1 VRAALEIARK
11 DLRQKVRDRSALL
24 IGIIAPFALAAL
36 FASILGGVEDD
47 FRARWA
53 FVDDD
58 GGAVAAAL
66 QSGPLTAMREA
77 GLLTIE
83 PATDAQAARAAVAD
97 GDVEAAIIVPG
108 GFSAA
113 ALGGGGEV
121 ELVVDPDAVLSG
133 QVARSMLTGFAHE
146 VDAVRLAVTTA
157 LAAGGQP
164 PDVAAVPAITEAA
177 RAMPAPIALADL
189 GADDREASSA
199 TYYAAA
205 MAIFFVFLSA
215 QFGLVS
221 LHGERR
227 QGTLARML
235 ASPLRWWSIVAG
247 KLVVSVVMAVV
258 SMSVIVV
265 GTSLLLGA
273 SWGDPAAVAALVTGA
288 ALAATGIALLAV
300 AFTRTEDQAAS
311 AVAVVTMVL
320 AILGGAFF
328 PTSQGPELLAQLSL
342 LTPHAW
348 FLRGIGDASTG
359 GDVVAVAGPL
369 GVLLAIGLL
378 AGGLGLLRVRR
389 LVLG

>member
-1 VRAALEIARK
+1 MRVALEIARK

-24 IGIIAPFALAAL
+24 IGIVAPFALAAL
-36 FASILGGVEDD
+36 FASILGGVESD
-47 FRARWA
+47 FHARWA
-53 FVDDD
+53 LADGD
-58 GGAVAAAL
+58 GGSIAAAL
-66 QSGPLTAMREA
+66 EDGPLSAMREA
-77 GLLTIE
+77 GLLTLE
-83 PATDAQAARAAVAD
+83 RSADAQAARAAVAD
-97 GDVEAAIIVPG
+97 GAVDAAILLPD

-113 ALGGGGEV
+113 ALGGGGQV
-121 ELVVDPDAVLSG
+121 ELVVDPDAALSG

-164 PDVAAVPAITEAA
+164 PDLAAIPAITEAA
-177 RAMPAPIALADL
+177 RAMPAPIAIADIA
-189 GADDREASSA
+189 ADDREASNA

-221 LHGERR
+221 LHAERR

-247 KLVVSVVMAVV
+247 KLIVSVAMAVV
-258 SMSVIVV
+258 SMGVIVV

-273 SWGDPAAVAALVTGA
+273 SWGDPVAVAALVTGA

-320 AILGGAFF
+320 AIMGGAFF

-348 FLRGIGDASTG
+348 FLRGIGDASSG
-359 GDVVAVAGPL
+359 ASLVAVGGPV
-369 GVLLAIGLL
+369 GVLVLIGVL
-378 AGGLGLLRVRR
+378 AGALGLLRVRR
-389 LVLG
+389 LVVS